1 MNECIAVVIGTGSYN
16 DLGMIRSCGECGMS
30 VIYVTDE
37 KHIIP
42 IHKSRYLSYTY
53 FIPIVESSLIEVIEQ
68 IVKKNPKSTV
78 IIYPTSDITAYYLD
92 NNYKQ
97 LREICYF
104 SNAKGQLGLLMD
116 KFEMNKLAQSSG
128 LVVPSMIK
136 VDLLGNPI
144 IDCQNISYPCIVKPL
159 RSIRGDKCDIT
170 KCSDWEE
177 LNSTFE
183 KYRKKGNNKVLIQQF
198 IDGNNQH
205 EIAITGVALPCGD
218 SIICG
223 EIQKIRIRG
232 NGSTVFGIYK
242 PDNSQEKYLR
252 IKEFI
257 KKSGYQGIFDIEFL
271 KNDDGLYFI
280 ECNFRNG
287 AYGYAVTY
295 AGFNMP
301 DVYQKACLNQEI
313 KLTSLKKI
321 VFMEER
327 SDFLNVLDGSI
338 SLWHW
343 LRDVF
348 STNVFLFWNRKDIKP
363 LLRVPYFIK
372 KYFK

>member
-1 MNECIAVVIGTGSYN
+1 MNECIAVIIGTGSYN

-42 IHKSRYLSYTY
+42 IHRSRYLSHTY
-53 FIPIVESSLIEVIEQ
+53 FIPIEESSLIEVIGQ
-68 IVKKNPKSTV
+68 IVKENPRNTV

-92 NNYKQ
+92 HNYSQ
-97 LREICYF
+97 LRKICYF
-104 SNAKGQLGLLMD
+104 SNANGQLGTLMD
-116 KFEMNKLAQSSG
+116 KFEMNKLAQSCG
-128 LVVPSMIK
+128 LGVPSMIN
-136 VDLLGNPI
+136 VDLSKESI

-159 RSIRGDKCDIT
+159 RSIGGDKCDIT
-170 KCSDWEE
+170 KCSNWEE
-177 LNSTFE
+177 LNNTFE
-183 KYRKKGNNKVLIQQF
+183 KYRKKGNNEVLIQQF

-205 EIAITGVALPCGD
+205 EIAVTGVALPCGD

-242 PDNSQEKYLR
+242 PDNSQGKYLR

-301 DVYQKACLNQEI
+301 GVYQKACLNQEI

-327 SDFLNVLDGSI
+327 SDFLNVLEGSI
-338 SLWHW
+338 SLWYW

-348 STNVFLFWNRKDIKP
+348 STDVFLFWNRKDIKP

>member
-242 PDNSQEKYLR
+242 PDNGQEKYLR

>member
-1 MNECIAVVIGTGSYN
+1 
-16 DLGMIRSCGECGMS
+16 MS

-242 PDNSQEKYLR
+242 PDNGQEKYLR

-257 KKSGYQGIFDIEFL
+257 KKSGYQGIFDIELL

-301 DVYQKACLNQEI
+301 GVYQKACLNQEI
-313 KLTSLKKI
+313 KLNPVKKI

-338 SLWHW
+338 SLWLW

>member
-242 PDNSQEKYLR
+242 PDNGQEKYLR

-257 KKSGYQGIFDIEFL
+257 KKSGYQGIFDIELL

-301 DVYQKACLNQEI
+301 GVYQKACLNQEI
-313 KLTSLKKI
+313 KLNPVKKI

-338 SLWHW
+338 SLWLW

>member
-42 IHKSRYLSYTY
+42 IHRSRYLSHTY
-53 FIPIVESSLIEVIEQ
+53 FIPIEESSLIEVIEQ
-68 IVKKNPKSTV
+68 IVKENPKNKV

-92 NNYKQ
+92 HNYSQ
-97 LREICYF
+97 LRKICYF
-104 SNAKGQLGLLMD
+104 SNAKGQLKTLMD
-116 KFEMNKLAQSSG
+116 KFEMNKLAQSCG
-128 LVVPSMIK
+128 LEVPSMIN
-136 VDLLGNPI
+136 VDLSEMPI

-159 RSIRGDKCDIT
+159 RSIGGDKCDIT
-170 KCSDWEE
+170 KCSNWEE
-177 LNSTFE
+177 LNNTFE
-183 KYRKKGNNKVLIQQF
+183 KYRKKGNNEVLIQQF
-198 IDGNNQH
+198 VDGNNQH
-205 EIAITGVALPCGD
+205 EIAVTGVALPCGD

>member
-242 PDNSQEKYLR
+242 PDNGQEKYLR

-257 KKSGYQGIFDIEFL
+257 KKSGYQGIFDIELL

-327 SDFLNVLDGSI
+327 SDFLNVLDVSI